1 MGEDD
6 FNFSGRDWR
15 DLSPQQW
22 TEARREI
29 ICRAHS
35 MRSQAARKFAV
46 FVFTSF
52 VDALR
57 FVRGRYASLKAAQIE
72 RHAIARL
79 QSLDDHALSDIGIRR
94 SEIESIVNAKGC
106 DVTRR
111 RGNCPVAA

>member
-1 MGEDD
+1 MSKDE

-22 TEARREI
+22 TEARRAI
-29 ICRAHS
+29 VCRAHS
-35 MRSQAARKFAV
+35 LRSQAARKLAV
-46 FVFTSF
+46 FIFESF

-57 FVRGRYASLKAAQIE
+57 FVRDGYANLKAAQIE
-72 RHAIARL
+72 RAAIARL

-106 DVTRR
+106 DATRR
-111 RGNCPVAA
+111 RSNCPAAA

>member
-1 MGEDD
+1 MSEDD

-29 ICRAHS
+29 VCRAHS
-35 MRSQAARKFAV
+35 LRSQAARKLAV
-46 FVFTSF
+46 FIFESF

-57 FVRGRYASLKAAQIE
+57 FVRDCYANLKNAQIE
-72 RHAIARL
+72 RAAIARL

-106 DVTRR
+106 DATRR
-111 RGNCPVAA
+111 RSNCPVAA